1 MSLIKIKSILDLK
14 SKLLDKSWLSIVIY
28 LARVFKIP
36 NYVLKYLSFFYL
48 KRKLIYILYIWTK
61 LLSCSFFLLL
71 FQVVSI
77 VKKSNDLLRMW
88 ICLLITKSYKKPI
101 VTLLGEKVRN
111 FIFFVRFVSWQCWC
125 ALVSCGYFVIGNRLE
140 LEAKFTPYKPSVVH
154 NTA

>member
-28 LARVFKIP
+28 LARVFKIS

-111 FIFFVRFVSWQCWC
+111 FIFFCPFRLLTMLVCVGQLRLFRYWQQTWTW
-125 ALVSCGYFVIGNRLE
+125 S
-140 LEAKFTPYKPSVVH
+140 KVH
-154 NTA
+154 TL